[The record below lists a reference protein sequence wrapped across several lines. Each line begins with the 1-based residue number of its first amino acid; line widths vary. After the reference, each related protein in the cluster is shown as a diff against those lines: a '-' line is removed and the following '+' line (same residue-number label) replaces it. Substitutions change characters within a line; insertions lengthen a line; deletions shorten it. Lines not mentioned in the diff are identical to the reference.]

1 MGDAGDDGDEDD
13 GRGEGADADVAM
25 QVMMVSPPTPGLA
38 LMNQPQY
45 PGAPLGRLISSEA
58 AEAAGD
64 SDTRAPSQL
73 PRGGRAAGESPPR
86 RAMLAGAGS

>member
-1 MGDAGDDGDEDD
+1 MVMMGDAGDDGDEDD

-64 SDTRAPSQL
+64 SDTGQGTKSASQ
-73 PRGGRAAGESPPR
+73 R
-86 RAMLAGAGS
+86 RAGRRRITST

>member
-1 MGDAGDDGDEDD
+1 MMGDAGDDGDEDD

-45 PGAPLGRLISSEA
+45 QGAPLGRLISSEA
-58 AEAAGD
+58 TEAAGD
-64 SDTRAPSQL
+64 SDTGQGTKSASQ
-73 PRGGRAAGESPPR
+73 R
-86 RAMLAGAGS
+86 RAGRRRITST